1 MDWCSELLAN
11 ERSVWKK
18 RLVECG
24 RGKDRERKLGLA
36 VPRGGSSRP
45 GRAPSA
51 GSITF
56 VAPHFAPLATTIA
69 IYEYFIPTG
78 GICKRRI

>member
-1 MDWCSELLAN
+1 M
-11 ERSVWKK
+11 WKK

-24 RGKDRERKLGLA
+24 RGNDRERKLGLV
-36 VPRGGSSRP
+36 VPRGGLSRP

-51 GSITF
+51 RSIAF

-69 IYEYFIPTG
+69 IHEYFIPTG
-78 GICKRRI
+78 GICKSRV